1 MLSGNIPDY
10 GWMNNMPLSTL
21 TLMALKSLWRNRS
34 RSVLTMLGVI
44 IGVGSVILLV
54 AIGNGLQQYVK
65 EQFDQF
71 GANSIY
77 VASGQVFGSEG
88 GGFGDDSAASMLL
101 NVLKYDDLDKIK
113 GMRQYIKE
121 VTAMSMNTAEVAYRK
136 TTKRP
141 TILGV
146 NQSYAIITNTNT
158 QIGRF
163 FTESEEERKAQVA
176 VLGSNLATDL
186 FGSVDP
192 LGKTILVRNRPY
204 RVVGVAEEK
213 GGGFGGPSF
222 DDYVYVPITS
232 WFQLFDSKIVL
243 RIIASARDEA
253 VLPEAIDA
261 ITNYYLERLDEEEFS
276 VFKQDEI
283 LKVIDEILGALTG
296 ALGGIAAIS
305 LVVGG
310 IGIMNIMLVSV
321 TERTRE
327 IGLRKALGA
336 TPNIILVQFLIE
348 SVVLSVSGGLIG
360 VLGAFGIALVIDQFI
375 PASVT
380 FGAVALAFGVSATV
394 GVIFGVYP
402 ARKASQLSPI
412 EALRYE

>member
-1 MLSGNIPDY
+1 
-10 GWMNNMPLSTL
+10 MPFSTL
-21 TLMALKSLWRNRS
+21 LLMALRSLWRNKS
-34 RSVLTMLGVI
+34 RSILTMLGVI

-54 AIGNGLQQYVK
+54 AIGNGLKQYVTD
-65 EQFDQF
+65 QFEQF

-77 VASGQVFGSEG
+77 VAPGELFGDSG
-88 GGFGDDSAASMLL
+88 GGFSSNDQVTALLSNTLRYEDVLEIRRMREYISDASGMAMNSA
-101 NVLKYDDLDKIK
+101 
-113 GMRQYIKE
+113 E
-121 VTAMSMNTAEVAYRK
+121 VTYKKASEK
-136 TTKRP
+136 P

-146 NQSYAIITNTNT
+146 NASYSVISNTKTDVGN
-158 QIGRF
+158 F
-163 FTESEEERKAQVA
+163 FTEIDEEKKSQVA
-176 VLGSNLATDL
+176 VLGYNIAQDL

-192 LGKTILVRNRPY
+192 IGKTILIKNRPFK
-204 RVVGVAEEK
+204 VVGVAEEK

-222 DDYVYVPITS
+222 DDYIYMPITS
-232 WFQLFDSKIVL
+232 SFQLFDSKIVV
-243 RIIASARDEA
+243 RIVAAAKGDDTQS
-253 VLPEAIDA
+253 A
-261 ITNYYLERLDEEEFS
+261 ITAIEEYFLKRLKEDEFS

-283 LKVIDEILGALTG
+283 LKVIDQILGALTAG
-296 ALGGIAAIS
+296 LGGIAAIS

-336 TPNIILVQFLIE
+336 TPTVILTQFLIE

-360 VLGAFGIALVIDQFI
+360 VGFAYLIAIVLDQFLPTAVTLGAVM
-375 PASVT
+375 
-380 FGAVALAFGVSATV
+380 LAFGVSAAV
-394 GVIFGVYP
+394 GIIFGVYP

>member
-1 MLSGNIPDY
+1 
-10 GWMNNMPLSTL
+10 
-21 TLMALKSLWRNRS
+21 
-34 RSVLTMLGVI
+34 MLGVI

-65 EQFDQF
+65 EQFEQF

-77 VASGQVFGSEG
+77 VASGQVFGSDD
-88 GGFGDDSAASMLL
+88 GGFSQDSGASMLQ
-101 NVLKYDDLDKIK
+101 NVLRYDDLANIK
-113 GMRQYIKE
+113 RLRQYIKNA
-121 VTAMSMNTAEVAYRK
+121 TAMSMNTARVSYRK
-136 TTKRP
+136 QTENTS
-141 TILGV
+141 IVGV
-146 NQSYAIITNTNT
+146 NHDYALITNTNAD
-158 QIGRF
+158 IGRF
-163 FTESEEERKAQVA
+163 FSESEEERKAQVA
-176 VLGSNLATDL
+176 VLGSELAVDL

-192 LGKTILVRNRPY
+192 IGKTILIKNRPY
-204 RVVGVAEEK
+204 KVMGVAEEK

-222 DDYVYVPITS
+222 DAYVYIPITS
-232 WFQLFDSKIVL
+232 WFQLFDSQIVL
-243 RIIASARDEA
+243 RIIASARDET
-253 VLPEAIDA
+253 VVSEAIAA
-261 ITNYYLERLDEEEFS
+261 IEDYYLQRLDEDEFS

-283 LKVIDEILGALTG
+283 LKVIDQILGALTG

-360 VLGAFGIALVIDQFI
+360 VLGAFGMATVLDQFI

-380 FGAVALAFGVSATV
+380 PGAVALAFGVSATV
-394 GVIFGVYP
+394 GIVFGVYP
-402 ARKASQLSPI
+402 ARKASRLSPI
-412 EALRYE
+412 DALRYE